1 MRSVVVAT
9 ALLALAALSCAGLF
23 GPKYGET
30 EWTYDPYPERSFFFN
45 GSVNTTPAMAG
56 GTVFVGETGYWFWIF
71 PMMSGSWGG
80 VHSVT
85 DAGVRN
91 WRVETPE
98 PVFGLAILPDGRIV
112 YSTGDSVCT
121 IDSDGTG
128 GWVYSPNA
136 PSITQPALATD
147 GTIYFGAYDSGFF
160 ALNPDGS
167 ERWRFAASVSTTQ
180 PPMVGPDGTVYFVG
194 GDGAVQALDPDGHP
208 LWRRPTLGPWTKLL
222 ALGPDG
228 APLVSYSDSSLR
240 ALGTDGS
247 VRWTAQLPDQAGAC
261 VVDAD
266 GTAYVGL
273 ANDADSLFAVLPGG
287 GLKWTRDTEWPVRS
301 LVLGNDSSLYYCDDE
316 RLYCLDLDG
325 SQRWRAE
332 VEQFA
337 AALTIL
343 PGGTLVLMENG
354 KLRGVTTA
362 SQGLATAP
370 WPCARH
376 DLANTGRQ

>member
-1 MRSVVVAT
+1 VKT
-9 ALLALAALSCAGLF
+9 AVTAVLLLALAGLSCDGLF
-23 GPKYGET
+23 GPRYGET
-30 EWTYDPYPERSFFFN
+30 VWTYDPYPERSFFFN
-45 GSVNTTPAMAG
+45 GSVNTTPTMAG
-56 GTVFVGETGYWFWIF
+56 GTIYVGETGYWFWIF

-85 DAGVRN
+85 DAGARN
-91 WRVETPE
+91 WRLETPQ

-112 YSTGDSVCT
+112 YCAGDSVCAMNT
-121 IDSDGTG
+121 DGTG

-147 GTIYFGAYDSGFF
+147 GTVYFGAHDSGFF

-167 ERWRFAASVSTTQ
+167 ERWRFLASVSTTQ

-194 GDGAVQALDPDGHP
+194 GDGAVQALAADGHP
-208 LWRRPTLGPWTKLL
+208 LWRRSTLAHWTRLL
-222 ALGPDG
+222 ALGSDG

-247 VRWTAQLPDQAGAC
+247 VRWTAHLPDQAGAG

-266 GTAYVGL
+266 GNVYVGL
-273 ANDADSLFAVLPGG
+273 AESDSLFALGPDGSPR
-287 GLKWTRDTEWPVRS
+287 WTRDSEWAVRS
-301 LVLGNDSSLYYCDDE
+301 LVLGNDSSLYYCDDD

-325 SQRWRAE
+325 SQRWRSEA
-332 VEQFA
+332 EQFA

-362 SQGLATAP
+362 SQGLAAAP